1 VNIGFMMAGC
11 HMQVASEDG
20 ARLRMGVLARDKA
33 CVKSI
38 SMVGGVF
45 LAGIRWYEL
54 ECSMVPRR
62 DAV

>member
-1 VNIGFMMAGC
+1 
-11 HMQVASEDG
+11 MQVASEDG